1 MLKLKTHSG
10 FKNLFVYYLM
20 LYKCICE
27 EKKILSL
34 APLIR
39 KWLVLSNLYS
49 NIRGILYIKCAFI
62 NEQPVHYYLF
72 HFNAES
78 CKPMRNKIEFCGMKI
93 HLTLF
98 KKILSLAPL
107 IRKWLVLQSEKHN

>member
-1 MLKLKTHSG
+1 MQTWHIEDVIYDKAYCI
-10 FKNLFVYYLM
+10 V
-20 LYKCICE
+20 LYD
-27 EKKILSL
+27 
-34 APLIR
+34 AA
-39 KWLVLSNLYS
+39 SNLYS

-78 CKPMRNKIEFCGMKI
+78 CKSMRNKIEFCGMKI

-98 KKILSLAPL
+98 HIYIKSIP
-107 IRKWLVLQSEKHN
+107 Q